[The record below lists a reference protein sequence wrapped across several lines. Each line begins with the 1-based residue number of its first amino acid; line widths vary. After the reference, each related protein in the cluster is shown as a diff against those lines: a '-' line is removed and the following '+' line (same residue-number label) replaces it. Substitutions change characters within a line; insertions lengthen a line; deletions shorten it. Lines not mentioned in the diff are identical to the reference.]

1 MKVKTTGPTGMSRE
15 EELRLQAEFIEKNG
29 ITKLPPDERLFEDP
43 DWTRWAKEAKERDK
57 QRKLNFK
64 KKKAL
69 AKMKKE
75 KKNE

>member
-43 DWTRWAKEAKERDK
+43 DWNRWAKEAKQRDK
-57 QRKLNFK
+57 ERKLELK

-69 AKMKKE
+69 AKMKKGE
-75 KKNE
+75 KK